1 MFGRTLD
8 LGFDARTQRV
18 EDDDFTKTRHFE
30 RDGVDGHS
38 FKDLE
43 ELVLD
48 VECREGFV
56 RKRFKPAFD
65 SFEKIVVE
73 NRLLEVI
80 SVMVKGCTEVVV
92 SVSGRSDGCI

>member
-1 MFGRTLD
+1 MQG
-8 LGFDARTQRV
+8 GICQ
-18 EDDDFTKTRHFE
+18 
-30 RDGVDGHS
+30 
-38 FKDLE
+38 E
-43 ELVLD
+43 EVQ
-48 VECREGFV
+48 
-56 RKRFKPAFD
+56 AFD